1 MKIMKSL
8 LHNNP
13 LKIAGVCIGL
23 FLLLYLSYAS
33 LVFGVIDTSWQTAID
48 AYTHFNGSNE
58 HIVIKEVRVPR
69 VLNALAVGASLG
81 IAGALLQSLT
91 RNPVADVE
99 LFGLNAGAAL
109 FVVFAV
115 TFVGISSLTAFTW
128 ISFLGAAVSGLV
140 VYLLGSL
147 GRDGLTPVKLTL
159 AGAAITALAASAR
172 HGMLVLNEKALDEVL
187 FWLSGSVGGRKLE
200 FLQAVFP
207 YMVAAWAGAFL
218 LARPIQTL
226 LMGDDVAKGLG
237 QRTLLVKV
245 MTGVVIVLLS
255 GSSVAVA
262 GPIGF
267 VGLVTPHLARYLVG
281 LNTRWVFLY
290 SGILGS
296 AILLA
301 ADIAARFIAK
311 PAEVPIGAM
320 TALVGIPFFIYVA
333 RKGLEKK

>member
-115 TFVGISSLTAFTW
+115 TFIGISSLTAFTW

-200 FLQAVFP
+200 FLEAVFP
-207 YMVAAWAGAFL
+207 YMVVAWVGAFL

-290 SGILGS
+290 SGMLGS

-333 RKGLEKK
+333 RKGLDKK

>member
-1 MKIMKSL
+1 MKKIMNAL
-8 LHNNP
+8 LSSRFAK
-13 LKIAGVCIGL
+13 LLGL
-23 FLLLYLSYAS
+23 FLGLLLLLYLSYAS
-33 LVFGVIDTSWQTAID
+33 LVFGVVDTSWQTAIE
-48 AYTHFNGSNE
+48 AYTHFNGTNE

-91 RNPVADVE
+91 RNPVADAE

-109 FVVFAV
+109 FVVIAV
-115 TFVGISSLTAFTW
+115 TFFSISSLTEFTW
-128 ISFLGAAVSGLV
+128 IAFLGSAVSGLV
-140 VYLLGSL
+140 VYLLGSF

-200 FLQAVFP
+200 FLEAVFP
-207 YMVAAWAGAFL
+207 YMTAAWLMAFL

-226 LMGDDVAKGLG
+226 LMGEDVAKGLG
-237 QRTLLVKV
+237 QRTMLVKIL
-245 MTGVVIVLLS
+245 TGAVIVLLS

-281 LNTRWVFLY
+281 IDTRWVFLY
-290 SGILGS
+290 SGLLGS
-296 AILLA
+296 VLLLV
-301 ADIAARFIAK
+301 ADIGARFIAM
-311 PAEVPIGAM
+311 PSEVPIGVM
-320 TALVGIPFFIYVA
+320 TALVGVPFFIYVA
-333 RKGLEKK
+333 RKGLEQ

>member
-1 MKIMKSL
+1 MKSL

-147 GRDGLTPVKLTL
+147 GRDGVTPVKLTL

-207 YMVAAWAGAFL
+207 YMVAAWVGAFL